1 MKRRMRRMVRKMIRE
16 YRLMC
21 DPYYYPEWLRELEI
35 VDSEGNSHKFPY
47 TNKTKLRG
55 SDGFRLTIKE

>member
-35 VDSEGNSHKFPY
+35 VAFGLVLGVILVVVLMRANGY
-47 TNKTKLRG
+47 WV
-55 SDGFRLTIKE
+55 